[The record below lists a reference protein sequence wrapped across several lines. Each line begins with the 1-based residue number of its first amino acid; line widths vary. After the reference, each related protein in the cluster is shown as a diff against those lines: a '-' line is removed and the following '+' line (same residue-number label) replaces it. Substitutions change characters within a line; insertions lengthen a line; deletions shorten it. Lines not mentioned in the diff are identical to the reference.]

1 MYLQGKNKLFSKG
14 TNYKICIVFGW
25 YPTRR
30 GADMDKF
37 NVSLLLIFMILFIL
51 KNGSRHN

>member
-25 YPTRR
+25 YPTRK